1 MEKVTVAIPTYNRAG
16 LLQGCIESV
25 LAQDYSDLRLLVL
38 DNASDDDTE
47 MVVRSLAK
55 EDQRITYIR
64 HETNIGFARNWS
76 RMIEVNQSPYLTI
89 VPDDD
94 LILPGFIRE
103 SVQALDEHPSAGF
116 SLALAKFMDDD
127 GTILPQKQDT
137 GDMPDGL
144 INGLKYIDLC
154 IAWRGCSIYTANT
167 MMRAAALAEVGSFDS
182 PHSWNTIDSN
192 LSFRLAARFDI
203 VFLRKELA
211 QVRAHPGQISGNPWQ
226 KFAILAESIDA
237 LAYLLQSDRAE
248 SATYRQQLAERLLAL
263 NARKSESI
271 HHLVPNIYWSWT
283 QRLEIAAQD
292 VATLIPAGDSFIL
305 VDQNEWGEFVADR
318 HAIPFMEQ
326 DGQYW
331 GPPTDDETAIS
342 ELERLRSKGAKFIV
356 FGWPAFWWLYH
367 YDALHRYLRSNF
379 RCVLK
384 NSRLIAFDLQDMPR
398 RNA

>member
-1 MEKVTVAIPTYNRAG
+1 MYKEKVTIAIPTYNRAG

-25 LAQDYSDLRLLVL
+25 LAQDYPELRLLVL

-55 EDQRITYIR
+55 QDQRITYIK
-64 HETNIGFARNWS
+64 HETNIGFARNWN
-76 RMIEVNQSPYLTI
+76 RIIEVNQSPYLTI

-94 LILPGFIRE
+94 LILPGFIRQ
-103 SVQALDEHPSAGF
+103 SVEALDEHPSAGF
-116 SLALAKFMDDD
+116 SLALAEFIDDNC
-127 GTILPQKQDT
+127 TILPQKQDT

-144 INGLKYIDLC
+144 VNGLEYIDLC
-154 IAWRGCSIYTANT
+154 IAWRGCSIYTATT

-192 LSFRLAARFDI
+192 LSFRLAAQFDI

-211 QVRAHPGQISGNPWQ
+211 QIRAHPGQISDNPWQ
-226 KFAILAESIDA
+226 KFAVLAESIDA
-237 LAYLLQSDRAE
+237 IAYLLQSDRAAD
-248 SATYRQQLAERLLAL
+248 ATYRQQLAERLLAL
-263 NARKSESI
+263 NARKSESM
-271 HHLVPNIYWSWT
+271 HHLVPHLYWSWT
-283 QRLEIAAQD
+283 ERLEIAAQE
-292 VATLIPAGDSFIL
+292 VAALIPPGDRFIL
-305 VDQNEWGEFVADR
+305 VDQNQWGGQFLADR
-318 HAIPFMEQ
+318 HAIPFLER

-342 ELERLRSKGAKFIV
+342 ELERSRSSGASFIV

-367 YDALHRYLRSNF
+367 YDRLHRYLRSNF

-384 NSRLIAFDLQDMPR
+384 NSRLVAFDLR
-398 RNA
+398 KY

>member
-1 MEKVTVAIPTYNRAG
+1 MSQEKVTVAIPTYNRAD
-16 LLQGCIESV
+16 LLKRCMESV
-25 LAQDYSDLRLLVL
+25 LAQDYPDLRLLVL
-38 DNASDDDTE
+38 DNASDDDTD

-64 HETNIGFARNWS
+64 HEKNIGFARNWQ
-76 RMIEVNQSPYLTI
+76 RIIEVNQSPYLTI

-94 LILPGFIRE
+94 LILPSFIRE

-116 SLALAKFMDDD
+116 SLALPKFIDEN

-144 INGLKYIDLC
+144 IKGLEYIDLC
-154 IAWRGCSIYTANT
+154 IAWRGCSIYTATT
-167 MMRAAALAEVGSFDS
+167 MMRAAAIAEVGSFDS
-182 PHSWNTIDSN
+182 PHSWTTIDSN

-203 VFLRKELA
+203 VFLKKELA
-211 QVRAHPGQISGNPWQ
+211 LIRAHPGQISEHPWQ
-226 KFAILAESIDA
+226 KFSVLAESIDA
-237 LAYLLQSDRAE
+237 IAYLLQSDRA
-248 SATYRQQLAERLLAL
+248 ADPTYRQQLGERLLAL

-271 HHLVPNIYWSWT
+271 HHLVPHLYWSWT
-283 QRLEIAAQD
+283 ERLELAAQD
-292 VATLIPAGDSFIL
+292 VAALIPPGESFIL
-305 VDQNEWGEFVADR
+305 VDQNQWGGEFVGDR
-318 HAIPFMEQ
+318 HAIPFIER

-342 ELERLRSKGAKFIV
+342 EIERSLSRGASFIV

-367 YDALHRYLRSNF
+367 YDRLHRYLRDNF

-384 NSRLIAFDLQDMPR
+384 NSRLVAFDLR
-398 RNA
+398 EC